1 MDVQYCWSR
10 RAFFM
15 GVAVLTGLYLARLY
29 NYLLFHTLVEIFSI
43 VVACGIFVIAWNARR
58 FMDNNYFLFI
68 GIAFLFVGAVDF
80 LHTLAYKGMGVFTGY
95 GANLPTQLWVVARYL
110 QCSSLL
116 VAPFFIGRKLR
127 SGITAVAYLAVT
139 AFLLAA
145 VFGEGFPDCFIEG
158 QGLTPFKKGSE
169 YLVCFML
176 VGSLVFMR
184 RKTESFD
191 RDVVRLLSAAI
202 GVLIASELA
211 FTLYNDVYGIAN
223 MIGHFLK
230 FVGFYLIYKAI
241 IETGLARPYDLLF
254 RELKE
259 SEERYRQLY
268 LETPMMLHSIDPEW
282 KLVNVSN
289 YWLAHLGYE
298 RDEVINRRFTDFFSE
313 ESRRYAEEEV
323 LPRFFRT
330 GFCKEVPYR
339 VVKKSG
345 EVIDVL
351 LTAAVE
357 RDEKRETAR
366 SLAVMVDVTAR
377 KRAEQEIELLNRELV
392 ARAAEL
398 EEANCELEATLDQLE
413 AANQELEAF
422 NYTVSHD
429 LRIPLTCIDGYSSL
443 LLELSSER
451 LDEQGKG
458 FIEDIR
464 GATDRMDKLINTL
477 LDFSRISR
485 SEINRTRV
493 DLNEL
498 ARAVAAQLRI
508 NEPGRRVAFTI
519 AEGLKVDGDFR
530 LLRAVLE
537 NLIGNAWKYTGKRE
551 EAAIEFGTTVC
562 EGKPAYF
569 VRDNGA
575 GFDMGEADGLFAPFQ
590 RLHRREEFEGSGIG
604 LATVK
609 RIIERHGGRVWAD
622 GEVGKGATFYFTL
635 G

>member
-1 MDVQYCWSR
+1 
-10 RAFFM
+10 
-15 GVAVLTGLYLARLY
+15 
-29 NYLLFHTLVEIFSI
+29 
-43 VVACGIFVIAWNARR
+43 
-58 FMDNNYFLFI
+58 
-68 GIAFLFVGAVDF
+68 
-80 LHTLAYKGMGVFTGY
+80 
-95 GANLPTQLWVVARYL
+95 
-110 QCSSLL
+110 
-116 VAPFFIGRKLR
+116 
-127 SGITAVAYLAVT
+127 
-139 AFLLAA
+139 
-145 VFGEGFPDCFIEG
+145 
-158 QGLTPFKKGSE
+158 
-169 YLVCFML
+169 
-176 VGSLVFMR
+176 
-184 RKTESFD
+184 
-191 RDVVRLLSAAI
+191 VRLLSAAI

-451 LDEQGKG
+451 LDDQGKG